1 MYVSSKIFWHLTI
14 ISIIFTLSA
23 AGCSQRITTAYSCAE
38 HSGAY
43 NVEYVGHAI
52 GKGQLALSTVS
63 EREEIIEG
71 KLTLWDETGTDATFE
86 LTGPGSCEQ
95 GIVTLRFGAGD
106 HPDSRVRI
114 LGGTATIV
122 TPRGRVES
130 LFGTWSATAV
140 FKNSGV
146 QKTLTGFFQQ
156 APAATLTN
164 DDSLSAT
171 ERDIRNPPIPKQE
184 S

>member
-1 MYVSSKIFWHLTI
+1 MHISSTISRQITI
-14 ISIIFTLSA
+14 ISIVFTLFA
-23 AGCSQRITTAYSCAE
+23 AGCTQRITTAYSCAE
-38 HSGAY
+38 HSGDY

-52 GKGQLALSTVS
+52 GKGHLALSTVT
-63 EREEIIEG
+63 ERKEIIEG
-71 KLTLWDETGTDATFE
+71 KLTLWDETGTDATFD
-86 LTGPGSCEQ
+86 LSGPGSCEQ

-106 HPDSRVRI
+106 HPDSRVRL

-140 FKNSGV
+140 FKDSGA
-146 QKTLTGFFQQ
+146 QKVLTGFFRQT
-156 APAATLTN
+156 PTISSSN
-164 DDSLSAT
+164 FDSLSPT
-171 ERDIRNPPIPKQE
+171 ERDMQISPIPKQE